1 MRRAF
6 SLAEVTVAA
15 ALIAVCLLVYLGVAG
30 QSLREATR
38 ERSQIIA
45 DELLYNT
52 VEEILGCR
60 YGASDHW
67 WKSGAVG
74 ALQDPTTRKV
84 SLPTVVEGR
93 AVAAD
98 YSIRVEVAPERNG
111 NGSFF
116 GQSKAEENYD
126 VVKITVLWREGSGL
140 SSAGQDKIK
149 SAYLTVWR
157 SSDDV

>member
-6 SLAEVTVAA
+6 SLTEVVVAA
-15 ALIAVCLLVYLGVAG
+15 SLVALCLLVYLGVAG
-30 QSLREATR
+30 QSMREATR

-60 YGASDHW
+60 YGSPDHW
-67 WKSGAVG
+67 WKTGAAG

-84 SLPTVVEGR
+84 SLPTVIEGR

-98 YSIRVEVAPERNG
+98 YAIRVEAAPERQG

-116 GQSKAEENYD
+116 GQSKGQENHD
-126 VVKITVLWREGSGL
+126 VVKITVRWREGSGL
-140 SSAGQDKIK
+140 SSAGQDKVK